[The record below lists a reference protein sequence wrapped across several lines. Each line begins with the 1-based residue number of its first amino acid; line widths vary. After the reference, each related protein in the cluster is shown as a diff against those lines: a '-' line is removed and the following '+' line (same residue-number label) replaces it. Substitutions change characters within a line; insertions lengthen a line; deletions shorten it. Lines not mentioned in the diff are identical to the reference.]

1 MSAIEVET
9 FLARLYTEKEFLEK
23 FQENPTLVLKNW
35 NLTEPEKQSILE
47 IDQASLELA
56 AHSFRVKKS
65 FVEKQKKNRSLFQT
79 IKNWLISIF
88 R

>member
-1 MSAIEVET
+1 MSSVEVET

-23 FQENPTLVLKNW
+23 FQENPTLVLENW
-35 NLTEPEKQSILE
+35 ELTESERNSILE
-47 IDQASLELA
+47 MDLYSLELA

-65 FVEKQKKNRSLFQT
+65 FVEKQKKKFSRLQT
-79 IKNWLISIF
+79 IKNWLVSFF